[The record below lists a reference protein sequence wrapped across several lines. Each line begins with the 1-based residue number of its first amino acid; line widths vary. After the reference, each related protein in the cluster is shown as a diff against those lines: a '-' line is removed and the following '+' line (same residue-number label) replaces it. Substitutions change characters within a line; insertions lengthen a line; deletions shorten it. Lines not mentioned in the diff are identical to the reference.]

1 MTLRSRVELDPSVA
15 FDDPRSSEALK
26 MRVPAT
32 GSAYGAIL
40 QQGTL
45 KRAIRSAFSM
55 RIAMYVSSLA
65 IIGGL
70 ERWVIELNGYFN
82 ELGATCRLYIL
93 EGKQPPL
100 LVPEAIRH
108 LARFFDGDPAR
119 LAAAVR
125 DDQID
130 VLVVHH
136 AYAGLEAVDDPTL
149 IVEVLHN
156 IYFWQRDAR
165 SIRSLRRRFARV
177 VAISDAVFDYAV
189 GYLGLHPRE
198 LALVEHGINR
208 RGLIRP
214 VKTYSRSDETSAV
227 DAVFNKS
234 QLARAGQDSQRRSR
248 RPRQGDGRPSQ
259 TADRAT

>member
-1 MTLRSRVELDPSVA
+1 MPGFAILAERDDFCSRVELDPSVA

-177 VAISDAVFDYAV
+177 SPSPTRSSTTPLAI
-189 GYLGLHPRE
+189 
-198 LALVEHGINR
+198 LACIRVSWLLLNTASTAEVSSVR
-208 RGLIRP
+208 LRLIAGRQR
-214 VKTYSRSDETSAV
+214 KSSFASSAPPICIR
-227 DAVFNKS
+227 K
-234 QLARAGQDSQRRSR
+234 RTHWRY
-248 RPRQGDGRPSQ
+248 
-259 TADRAT
+259 